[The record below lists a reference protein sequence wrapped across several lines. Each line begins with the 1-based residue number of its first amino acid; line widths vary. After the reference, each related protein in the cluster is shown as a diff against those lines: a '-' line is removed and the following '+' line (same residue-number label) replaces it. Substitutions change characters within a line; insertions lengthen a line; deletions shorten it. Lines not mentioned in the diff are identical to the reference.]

1 MTSIEARLGLV
12 FINGKPMALDTLWK
26 NKTAAK
32 AYWLWERWLDL
43 DRQRR
48 EKNR

>member
-26 NKTAAK
+26 NKTAAG
-32 AYWLWERWLDL
+32 AYWLWEAWRDSAGER
-43 DRQRR
+43 D
-48 EKNR
+48 